1 MFDITIIGAGIVGL
15 ATAYHILEQKP
26 GLKVAVVD
34 KEKTV
39 AAHQSSHNSGVI
51 HSGIYYK
58 PGSLKAQNC
67 REGYEALLF
76 FCKEHGIA
84 HEVCGKVIVAT
95 KAEEKGMLG
104 QILQRGIA
112 NGLAGIRKIG
122 PEELKE
128 IEPHAAGVEALWVPQ
143 AGIISY
149 KSVAEKYRELIAAKG
164 CDLKLGE
171 KVLSI
176 TAKAQEVVLTT
187 PNFEMKTRLVI
198 NCAGLYADK
207 IAAMT
212 GQQLDV
218 QVLPFRGE
226 YYVLSKEKQHLV
238 RNLIY
243 PVPNP
248 DFPFLGVH
256 YTRMIEGGI
265 EAGPNAVLAFRREG
279 YSRWD
284 IHFGELAE
292 MLTFPGLRKLAA
304 KYWRIELD
312 ELHRSFSKRAFA
324 NALQHLVPEV
334 GYDDLERG
342 GSGVRAQAVDKNGN
356 LVDDFYFI
364 ENQNIINVINAPSP
378 AATSSLA
385 IGRAIAEKALR
396 RELEISKL
404 GN

>member
-1 MFDITIIGAGIVGL
+1 MKYDVAIIGAGIVGL
-15 ATAYHILEQKP
+15 ATAYRLKKIKP

-34 KEKTV
+34 KENAV

-67 REGYEALLF
+67 REGYRDLLA
-76 FCKEHGIA
+76 FCSEHGVPYEI
-84 HEVCGKVIVAT
+84 CGKVIVAT
-95 KAEEKGMLG
+95 KNEERPLLD
-104 QILQRGIA
+104 QILQRGRA
-112 NGLAGIRKIG
+112 NGLEGLEKIG
-122 PEELKE
+122 PEALKE
-128 IEPHAAGVEALWVPQ
+128 IEPHAAGLEAIRVPQ

-149 KSVAEKYRELIAAKG
+149 RQVAEKYAERFTANGGEVF
-164 CDLKLGE
+164 LGE
-171 KVLSI
+171 KVTGIETGSR
-176 TAKAQEVVLTT
+176 EVILAT
-187 PNFEMKTRLVI
+187 PGLEIRSRLVV

-212 GQQLDV
+212 GVSTGIQM
-218 QVLPFRGE
+218 LPFRGE
-226 YYVLSKEKQHLV
+226 YYVLSKAKQHLV
-238 RNLIY
+238 RHLIY

-248 DFPFLGVH
+248 AFPFLGVH

-284 IHFGELAE
+284 FHAGEFLE
-292 MLTFPGLRKLAA
+292 MIAFPGLRKLAA

-312 ELHRSFSKRAFA
+312 ELHRSFSKRAFVE
-324 NALQHLVPEV
+324 ALQHLVPEV

-342 GSGVRAQAVDKNGN
+342 GAGVRAQAVDKNGN
-356 LVDDFYFI
+356 LIDDFYFI

-385 IGRAIAEKALR
+385 IGKTIAGKALG
-396 RELEISKL
+396 KL
-404 GN
+404 G

>member
-1 MFDITIIGAGIVGL
+1 MYDITIIGAGIVGL
-15 ATAYHILEQKP
+15 ATAYRLMEQKP

-39 AAHQSSHNSGVI
+39 AAHQTSHNSGVI

-67 REGYEALLF
+67 REGYEALLH
-76 FCKEHGIA
+76 FCREHEIA

-95 KAEEKGMLG
+95 RQEERGMLN
-104 QILQRGIA
+104 QIFQRGIA
-112 NGLAGIRKIG
+112 NGMDGIRIIG
-122 PEELKE
+122 PAELKE
-128 IEPHAAGVEALWVPQ
+128 IEPHAAGIEAIWVPQ

-171 KVLSI
+171 PVQSI
-176 TAKAQEVVLTT
+176 AAKAQEAVVST
-187 PNFEMKTRLVI
+187 PNFEIKTRLVI

-212 GQQLDV
+212 GQPTGV

-226 YYVLSKEKQHLV
+226 YYVLAKEKQHLV
-238 RNLIY
+238 HNLIY

-248 DFPFLGVH
+248 AFPFLGVH
-256 YTRMIEGGI
+256 YTRMIGGGI

-284 IHFGELAE
+284 FHAGEFAE
-292 MLTFPGLRKLAA
+292 MLAFPGLRKLAA

-312 ELHRSFSKRAFA
+312 ELHRSFSKRAFVK
-324 NALQHLVPEV
+324 ALQHLVPEV
-334 GYDDLERG
+334 GFDDLERG
-342 GSGVRAQAVDKNGN
+342 GSGVRAQAVDKHGN

-364 ENQNIINVINAPSP
+364 ENENMINVINAPSP

-385 IGRAIAEKALR
+385 IGKTIAEKALGR
-396 RELEISKL
+396 V
-404 GN
+404 NW